1 MRTMATIFCGL
12 LGVALAVTVWG
23 AESPAADTPAET
35 AQAEKPVAEK
45 AEPAKP
51 AGDKAVEKTESTVE
65 VADDA
70 TSPKEQLSK
79 LSMPKLDWYQKIQT
93 LAHGRMLNVPTPK
106 YRKAESELLAI
117 TDANAIEPI
126 ALTFYNKNTRWRS
139 TFVKAS
145 RGYAQRKDKT
155 ASPLAVAYLSDVAV
169 RDPSSILRGKARS
182 ALLHADTPRHPER
195 LRYHLAASRNEAAR
209 DRAAGLLADLKD
221 RRTMYTMV
229 NQLVTEEW
237 RLVSKMVEAR
247 SVQMD
252 IRTSYAFPPDM
263 SNQTTITAAVPMGLA
278 TAQITLPVVRVT
290 SINTTVSAPAGYRIE
305 YQWEK
310 RTIRHGTILGAL
322 RRLSGKSFGYERAA
336 WMKWLREQED
346 IPRRE
351 SGSTGGSGSPYDVH
365 WE

>member
-1 MRTMATIFCGL
+1 MPTMAMLLCGL
-12 LGVALAVTVWG
+12 LGAALAAPAQG
-23 AESPAADTPAET
+23 ADRPSASTPTQAART
-35 AQAEKPVAEK
+35 EKPASGTET
-45 AEPAKP
+45 AKP
-51 AGDKAVEKTESTVE
+51 AGDKTAKEAEGTAE
-65 VADDA
+65 VVDNEA
-70 TSPKEQLSK
+70 SPKKQISK
-79 LSMPKLDWYQKIQT
+79 LSTSKLDWYQKLQA

-106 YRKAESELLAI
+106 YREAEGEVLAI
-117 TDANAIEPI
+117 TDANALEPI

-155 ASPLAVAYLSDVAV
+155 TSPLAVAYLSDVAV
-169 RDPSSILRGKARS
+169 RDPSRILRGKARS
-182 ALLHADTPRHPER
+182 ALLQAGTPRYPER
-195 LRYHLAASRNEAAR
+195 LRYHLAASRNEAVR

-221 RRTMYTMV
+221 RRTMVTMV
-229 NQLVTEEW
+229 DQLVTEEW

-252 IRTSYAFPPDM
+252 IRTSQVFPPDL
-263 SNQTTITAAVPMGLA
+263 SNTTRVTAAVPQGIA
-278 TAQITLPVVRVT
+278 TAQIALPVVKMT

-310 RTIRHGTILGAL
+310 RTIRHSPVLGAL
-322 RRLSGKSFGYERAA
+322 RRLSGKNFGYERAA
-336 WMKWLREQED
+336 WIKWLREQED